1 MLLGQVLEADADEPP
16 NFRTLLLLLVISAS
30 INNVAGAVTKR
41 VDVVQDE
48 ESGNLVHLETGDGV
62 VEAATAG
69 TEEIFTQNERHSIQS
84 MQGQHGSG
92 LMVNGKSN
100 LLSGEMR
107 VLAMVLDETSSK
119 KSYNDDGIISV
130 YEKNPIVIHLVGAN
144 LGNLSKVKFTTANNT
159 FGGSCRGEDGES
171 HFQSSE
177 MELTLTGEPGLAK
190 LVIPEGLEFHPN
202 DQIYFLCVQH
212 PVDRNFV
219 HQGHSKQLQVEMKTP
234 FLPQWL
240 MIVFIFVCL
249 CLSGLFSGLN
259 LGLMS
264 LDQTELKIVMST
276 GTEQEQ
282 DYANRILPVRALG
295 NFLLC
300 SILLGNVLV
309 NNTLTI
315 MLDTI
320 LGGGGMGAV
329 IGSTLA
335 IVVFG
340 EIIPQAICSRHGL
353 AVGAHT
359 ILLTKFFMLITSPLS
374 WPISKLL
381 DLVLGSEIGTVYN
394 KERLMELLKVTDQ
407 YNDLEK
413 DEVNIVTGALVLKQK
428 CVKDIMTRLD
438 DCYMLPLDS
447 ILDFETVSEIKAQG
461 YSRIPVYEGERTN
474 IVHILFAKDLLF
486 IDPDDR
492 KPIEEVCKFYKNE
505 VNLVYD
511 DTVLTD
517 MFNEFKSGEK
527 GHMAVVQEI
536 NSEGEGDP
544 FYETVGLVTLED
556 IIEEIIQSEIID
568 ETDVVIDNKSKKK
581 RTRDRYKKDA
591 DFKMFLGTKTQ
602 HRVEVS
608 PQMSLAILQF
618 LTTSVR
624 PFFPE
629 NCSQSILTHLLSMDV
644 FREIKLTKV
653 VRNNNNKDGKDDEID
668 KNEGVIMTKGVPCDF
683 FVLIIEGKVE
693 VTIGKENK
701 TFQEGPFSCFGEQL
715 LEQAMIGPSSPSISS
730 NTTDKSFPFHQS
742 KTHSW
747 IPDYTLKAV
756 TDLVYLKVR
765 KNTYSVAIKSSRLN
779 NKHSE
784 SESTI
789 MREEDIKDVL
799 VKVTENDADFS
810 HTPEKLRYGGS
821 LVSNLRS
828 SSLRRSLSSL
838 RFKFYGRST
847 TSIEKTKDE
856 LWDGMENQALNRS
869 EEDIEKEN
877 IYVQHLNGFNKNDQH
892 ENELNDSSIIVNEN
906 HKTVISI
913 GKEDCKLSDYEPI
926 SITTTNP
933 SDRTSLLK
941 SEHSLS

>member
-1 MLLGQVLEADADEPP
+1 MLFGLVLDADSDEPP
-16 NFRTLLLLLVISAS
+16 NFRTLLLVCLISVG
-30 INNVAGAVTKR
+30 INNAAAAPTNKETIADDQKQNIVGDAMEANIAGQ
-41 VDVVQDE
+41 VDHALPGQ
-48 ESGNLVHLETGDGV
+48 DGV
-62 VEAATAG
+62 
-69 TEEIFTQNERHSIQS
+69 
-84 MQGQHGSG
+84 
-92 LMVNGKSN
+92 
-100 LLSGEMR
+100 R
-107 VLAMVLDETSSK
+107 VLAMILDDTSPNK
-119 KSYNDDGIISV
+119 GYNEDGVVSV
-130 YEKNPIVIHLVGAN
+130 YENNPIVLHLVGKN
-144 LGNLSKVKFTTANNT
+144 LMNLTKVKFTTASNKY
-159 FGGSCRGEDGES
+159 GGSCRGNDGEG

-177 MELTLTGEPGLAK
+177 MTAIVSEDEDGFAK
-190 LVIPEGLEFHPN
+190 LNIPEGLVFH
-202 DQIYFLCVQH
+202 DDGAIFFLCIY
-212 PVDRNFV
+212 DTDSNTFI
-219 HQGHSKQLQVEMKTP
+219 HQGTSKQLQLEMKSQLLP
-234 FLPQWL
+234 FWL
-240 MIVFIFVCL
+240 MIVLLILCL

-276 GTEQEQ
+276 GTEQEK

-309 NNTLTI
+309 NNSLTI
-315 MLDTI
+315 MLDSI

-329 IGSTLA
+329 IGSTLG

-340 EIIPQAICSRHGL
+340 EIIPQALCSRHGL

-359 ILLTKFFMLITSPLS
+359 IMLTKLFMLLTSPLS

-428 CVKDIMTRLD
+428 SVKDVMTNLD

-461 YSRIPVYEGERTN
+461 YSRIPVYKKERTN

-486 IDPDDR
+486 IDPDDK

-527 GHMAVVQEI
+527 GHLAVVQEI
-536 NSEGEGDP
+536 NTETESDP
-544 FYETVGLVTLED
+544 FYETVGIVTLED
-556 IIEEIIQSEIID
+556 IIEEIIQAEIID
-568 ETDVVIDNKSKKK
+568 ETDVIIDNKSKKK
-581 RTRDRYKKDA
+581 RSRTRFKKDA
-591 DFKMFLGTKTQ
+591 DFKMFMGNKTQ
-602 HRVEVS
+602 RVSVS
-608 PQMSLAILQF
+608 PQMSLAILQY

-629 NCSQSILTHLLSMDV
+629 NCSQAILQHLLKMDV
-644 FREIKLTKV
+644 FREINLAK
-653 VRNNNNKDGKDDEID
+653 RNSSSSKGGKEAELD
-668 KNEGVIMTKGVPCDF
+668 KSVIMTKGVPCDF
-683 FVLIIEGKVE
+683 FVLIVEGRVE
-693 VTIGKENK
+693 VTIGKESK

-715 LEQAMIGPSSPSISS
+715 LEQVMLGPATPSIAS
-730 NTTDKSFPFHQS
+730 NLTERSQQS
-742 KTHSW
+742 KSGYSW
-747 IPDYTLKAV
+747 VPDYTLRAV
-756 TDLVYLKVR
+756 TDVVYLKVR

-779 NKHSE
+779 NMNSE
-784 SESTI
+784 SESNL

-799 VKVTENDADFS
+799 SKVTENDSDF
-810 HTPEKLRYGGS
+810 HFQTPEKMRSSGGPLS
-821 LVSNLRS
+821 SLRS
-828 SSLRRSLSSL
+828 NSLRRSLTSL
-838 RFKFYGRST
+838 KFRLNERST
-847 TSIEKTKDE
+847 TSIEISKDDA
-856 LWDGMENQALNRS
+856 WDGLENEALNKS
-869 EEDIEKEN
+869 EEDIALVTED
-877 IYVQHLNGFNKNDQH
+877 IYIQHLNGVCLKE
-892 ENELNDSSIIVNEN
+892 ENGKKPNDSNMIPIEN

-913 GKEDCKLSDYEPI
+913 GVDDSKLSEYEPL
-926 SITTTNP
+926 SITATTP
-933 SDRTSLLK
+933 TDRTSLLK

>member
-1 MLLGQVLEADADEPP
+1 MLLDQVLDADSDEPP
-16 NFRTLLLLLVISAS
+16 NFRSLLLLFLMSLCA
-30 INNVAGAVTKR
+30 N
-41 VDVVQDE
+41 
-48 ESGNLVHLETGDGV
+48 
-62 VEAATAG
+62 TAG
-69 TEEIFTQNERHSIQS
+69 CAAMNYDTVIKDSVRGEVVAEKVEYAGQIEDHSQARS
-84 MQGQHGSG
+84 KGS
-92 LMVNGKSN
+92 
-100 LLSGEMR
+100 R
-107 VLAMVLDETSSK
+107 LDEIRILALILDDTNSK
-119 KSYNDDGIISV
+119 KGYNEGGVISV
-130 YEKNPIVIHLVGAN
+130 YENNPIFLHLVGHNFSN
-144 LGNLSKVKFTTANNT
+144 LTKVKFTTANNT
-159 FGGSCRGEDGES
+159 YGGSCRGEDGES
-171 HFQSSE
+171 HFQSDEMVPIVSE
-177 MELTLTGEPGLAK
+177 DPDFARLEILA
-190 LVIPEGLEFHPN
+190 GLESHVN
-202 DQIYFLCVQH
+202 DEIYFLCVED
-212 PVDRNFV
+212 PVSKNFI
-219 HQGHSKQLQVEMKTP
+219 HQGHSKQLQMELKP
-234 FLPQWL
+234 QFLPHWL

-276 GTEQEQ
+276 GTDQEK

-315 MLDTI
+315 MLDII

-359 ILLTKFFMLITSPLS
+359 IILTKLFMLITSPLS

-381 DLVLGSEIGTVYN
+381 DLLLGSEIGTVYN

-428 CVKDIMTRLD
+428 CVKDVMTRLD
-438 DCYMLPLDS
+438 DCYMLPLES

-461 YSRIPVYEGERTN
+461 YSRIPVYEKERTN
-474 IVHILFAKDLLF
+474 IVYILFAKDLLF
-486 IDPDDR
+486 IDPDDK
-492 KPIEEVCKFYKNE
+492 KPMEEVCKFYKNA

-527 GHMAVVQEI
+527 GHLAVVQEI
-536 NSEGEGDP
+536 NTDTENDP
-544 FYETVGLVTLED
+544 FYETVGIVTLED

-568 ETDVVIDNKSKKK
+568 ETDVIIDNKSKKK

-591 DFKMFLGTKTQ
+591 DFKMFLGNKTQ
-602 HRVEVS
+602 RVSVS
-608 PQMSLAILQF
+608 PQMSLAILQY

-624 PFFPE
+624 PFSPE
-629 NCSQSILTHLLSMDV
+629 NCSQSVLQHLLKMDV
-644 FREIKLTKV
+644 FREINLSKRNSAHKL
-653 VRNNNNKDGKDDEID
+653 GK
-668 KNEGVIMTKGVPCDF
+668 EGGQSEPKTEGIIMSKGVPCDY
-683 FVLIIEGKVE
+683 FVLIVEGKVE

-715 LEQAMIGPSSPSISS
+715 LDQVLLGPASPSIAS
-730 NTTDKSFPFHQS
+730 NLTERSHQS
-742 KTHSW
+742 RSGYSW
-747 IPDYTLKAV
+747 VPDYTLRAV
-756 TDLVYLKVR
+756 TDVVFLKVR

-779 NKHSE
+779 NMNSE
-784 SESTI
+784 SEGPV

-799 VKVTENDADFS
+799 VKVTENDADFNCQ
-810 HTPEKLRYGGS
+810 TPEKIRSSGQ
-821 LVSNLRS
+821 VSNLRS

-838 RFKFYGRST
+838 RFMLYDRST
-847 TSIEKTKDE
+847 TSIEKAKDE
-856 LWDGMENQALNRS
+856 AWDGLENQALNRS
-869 EEDIEKEN
+869 EEDVGKAHKTAED
-877 IYVQHLNGFNKNDQH
+877 IYIQHLNGFGRTEDQGGI
-892 ENELNDSSIIVNEN
+892 EEDSNNVIEN

-913 GKEDCKLSDYEPI
+913 GVDDSKIGDYEPL
-926 SITTTNP
+926 SITATAPT
-933 SDRTSLLK
+933 DRTSLLK

>member
-1 MLLGQVLEADADEPP
+1 MLLGQVLEADSDEPP
-16 NFRTLLLLLVISAS
+16 NYRTLLLLLVISVG
-30 INNVAGAVTKR
+30 INNAAGAVTDR
-41 VDVVQDE
+41 SDE
-48 ESGNLVHLETGDGV
+48 HGGDLMHLETGDGEA
-62 VEAATAG
+62 EAAFAG
-69 TEEIFTQNERHSIQS
+69 RI
-84 MQGQHGSG
+84 GSP
-92 LMVNGKSN
+92 LAVNRKS
-100 LLSGEMR
+100 LLGDDIR
-107 VLAMVLDETSSK
+107 VFALVLDDTSSK
-119 KSYNDDGIISV
+119 KSYNDEGIVSV
-130 YEKNPIVIHLVGAN
+130 YEDNPIVLHLVGHN
-144 LGNLSKVKFTTANNT
+144 LENLTKIKFTTANNT
-159 FGGSCRGEDGES
+159 YGGSCRGSDGES

-177 MELTLTGEPGLAK
+177 MEPVVGEEPGFARLDIPAG
-190 LVIPEGLEFHPN
+190 LVFHPD
-202 DQIYFLCVQH
+202 DQIYFLCVQD
-212 PVDRNFV
+212 PVSKTFL
-219 HQGHSKQLQVEMKTP
+219 HQGHSKQLQVEMKTQL
-234 FLPQWL
+234 LPQWL

-249 CLSGLFSGLN
+249 CFSGLFSGLN

-276 GTEQEQ
+276 GTEQEK

-359 ILLTKFFMLITSPLS
+359 IVLTKMFMLITSPLS

-381 DLVLGSEIGTVYN
+381 DLLLGSEIGTVYN

-413 DEVNIVTGALVLKQK
+413 DEVNIVNGALVLKQK
-428 CVKDIMTRLD
+428 SVNDIMTTLN

-447 ILDFETVSEIKAQG
+447 ILDFDTVSEIKAQG
-461 YSRIPVYEGERTN
+461 YSRIPVYERDRTN

-505 VNLVYD
+505 VNVVYD

-527 GHMAVVQEI
+527 GHLAVVQEI
-536 NSEGEGDP
+536 NSEGESDP
-544 FYETVGLVTLED
+544 FYETIGIVTLED

-568 ETDVVIDNKSKKK
+568 ETDVIIDNKSKKK

-591 DFKMFLGTKTQ
+591 DFKMFLGNKTQ
-602 HRVEVS
+602 HRVDVS
-608 PQMSLAILQF
+608 PQMSLAVLQY

-629 NCSQSILTHLLSMDV
+629 NCSQSILQHLLKMDV
-644 FREIKLTKV
+644 FREIYLTKA
-653 VRNNNNKDGKDDEID
+653 VRNGNNQDGKDSELD
-668 KNEGVIMTKGVPCDF
+668 KNEGVIMTKGAPCDF
-683 FVLIIEGKVE
+683 FVLVIEGKVE

-715 LEQAMIGPSSPSISS
+715 LEQALIGPSSPSISS
-730 NTTDKSFPFHQS
+730 SLSDRSLRTQS
-742 KTHSW
+742 W
-747 IPDYTLKAV
+747 VPDYTLKAI
-756 TDLVYLKVR
+756 TDLVYLKIR

-779 NKHSE
+779 NMNSE

-799 VKVTENDADFS
+799 VKVTENDADFNGK
-810 HTPEKLRYGGS
+810 TPEKLRSTGP
-821 LVSNLRS
+821 VSNLRAT
-828 SSLRRSLSSL
+828 SLRRSLSSL
-838 RFKFYGRST
+838 RFKFYERST

-856 LWDGMENQALNRS
+856 LWDGMENGALDRS
-869 EEDIEKEN
+869 EESIN
-877 IYVQHLNGFNKNDQH
+877 GHALNGYERNDVQ
-892 ENELNDSSIIVNEN
+892 EYAANDSNIIVSEN
-906 HKTVISI
+906 HRTVISI
-913 GKEDCKLSDYEPI
+913 GKEDSKLSDYEPI
-926 SITTTNP
+926 SISATTPT
-933 SDRTSLLK
+933 DRTSLLK

>member
-1 MLLGQVLEADADEPP
+1 MFQFKSLIFLFQILRFAYFYLFSVSGKLESHRFVKMD
-16 NFRTLLLLLVISAS
+16 
-30 INNVAGAVTKR
+30 
-41 VDVVQDE
+41 
-48 ESGNLVHLETGDGV
+48 
-62 VEAATAG
+62 
-69 TEEIFTQNERHSIQS
+69 
-84 MQGQHGSG
+84 
-92 LMVNGKSN
+92 
-100 LLSGEMR
+100 EMR
-107 VLAMVLDETSSK
+107 VLALVLDDTNSK
-119 KSYNDDGIISV
+119 KGYNDAGVVSV
-130 YEKNPIVIHLVGAN
+130 YENNPIVLHLVGYN
-144 LGNLSKVKFTTANNT
+144 LDNLTKVKFTTANNT
-159 FGGSCRGEDGES
+159 YGGSCRGSEGEG
-171 HFQSSE
+171 HFQTGE
-177 MELTLTGEPGLAK
+177 MEPVMSGYPGFAK
-190 LVIPEGLEFHPN
+190 LEIPAGLEFHEKG
-202 DQIYFLCVQH
+202 QIYFLCVED
-212 PVDRNFV
+212 PATNTFI
-219 HQGHSKQLQVEMKTP
+219 HQGHSKQLQLEMKSQ

-276 GTEQEQ
+276 GTEQEK

-315 MLDTI
+315 MLDVI

-359 ILLTKFFMLITSPLS
+359 IILTKLFMLITSPLS
-374 WPISKLL
+374 WPISKVL
-381 DLVLGSEIGTVYN
+381 DLLLGSEIGTVYN

-428 CVKDIMTRLD
+428 CVKDVMTRLD
-438 DCYMLPLDS
+438 DCYMLPLES
-447 ILDFETVSEIKAQG
+447 TLDFETVSEIKAQG
-461 YSRIPVYEGERTN
+461 YSRIPVYEKERTN

-486 IDPDDR
+486 IDPDDK
-492 KPIEEVCKFYKNE
+492 KPMEEICKFYKNQ

-527 GHMAVVQEI
+527 GHLAIVQEI
-536 NSEGEGDP
+536 NTETESDP
-544 FYETVGLVTLED
+544 FYETVGIVTLED

-568 ETDVVIDNKSKKK
+568 ETDVIIDNKSKKK

-591 DFKMFLGTKTQ
+591 DFKMFLGNKTQ
-602 HRVEVS
+602 RVSVS
-608 PQMSLAILQF
+608 PQMSLAILQY

-624 PFFPE
+624 AFFPE
-629 NCSQSILTHLLSMDV
+629 NCSQSVLQHLLKMDV
-644 FREIKLTKV
+644 FREINLSK
-653 VRNNNNKDGKDDEID
+653 RNSAHKPGKEDDPEY
-668 KNEGVIMTKGVPCDF
+668 KNEGVIMSKGVPCDF
-683 FVLIIEGKVE
+683 FVLIVEGKVE

-715 LEQAMIGPSSPSISS
+715 LEQVMIGPASPSIAS
-730 NTTDKSFPFHQS
+730 NLTERSQQS
-742 KTHSW
+742 RSGYSW
-747 IPDYTLKAV
+747 VPDYTLRAV
-756 TDLVYLKVR
+756 TDVIYLKVR

-779 NKHSE
+779 NMNSE
-784 SESTI
+784 GPI
-789 MREEDIKDVL
+789 MGEEDIKDVL
-799 VKVTENDADFS
+799 VKVTENDVDFNCQ
-810 HTPEKLRYGGS
+810 TPEKMRSMGP
-821 LVSNLRS
+821 VSNYRS
-828 SSLRRSLSSL
+828 SSLRRSLSNL
-838 RFKFYGRST
+838 RFKLYERST
-847 TSIEKTKDE
+847 NSIEKSKDE
-856 LWDGMENQALNRS
+856 AWDGLENQALNRS
-869 EEDIEKEN
+869 EDDVILAQKATEDIY
-877 IYVQHLNGFNKNDQH
+877 IQHLNGFDRT
-892 ENELNDSSIIVNEN
+892 EESSLLVNEN

-913 GKEDCKLSDYEPI
+913 GVEDSKLGDYEPI
-926 SITTTNP
+926 SITATTP
-933 SDRTSLLK
+933 TDRTSLLK